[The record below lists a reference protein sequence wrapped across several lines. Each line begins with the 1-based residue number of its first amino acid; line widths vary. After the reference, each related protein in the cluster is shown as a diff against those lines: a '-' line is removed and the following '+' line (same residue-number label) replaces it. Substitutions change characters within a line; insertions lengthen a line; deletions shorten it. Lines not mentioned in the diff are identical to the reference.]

1 MLYIYIYI
9 YIGPLIA
16 TASNLIAMASNLHLR
31 KESVLDVPSE
41 KKMKSKLYRRE
52 EKGDSISKGS
62 VYGRGCDRCHPQ
74 FGL

>member
-1 MLYIYIYI
+1 MLYI